1 MPFTPLNSTDYCE
14 YNEEEGV
21 VTKPG
26 TKLATLPAAADG
38 ASRSTPVQVDVYVW
52 LEGCDEDCT
61 NNLCGTSLAS
71 LALHFAGS
79 RE

>member
-1 MPFTPLNSTDYCE
+1 MPFAPLNSTDYCE

-26 TKLATLPAAADG
+26 TKLATLPAVLDG
-38 ASRSTPVQVDVYVW
+38 ANHSTPVQVDVYVW